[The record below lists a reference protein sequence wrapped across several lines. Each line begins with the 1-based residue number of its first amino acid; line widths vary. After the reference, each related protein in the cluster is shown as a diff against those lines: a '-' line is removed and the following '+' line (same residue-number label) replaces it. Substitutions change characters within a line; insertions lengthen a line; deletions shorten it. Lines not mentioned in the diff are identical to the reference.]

1 MSSSAAQFNSVRFLD
16 ELAFTHSK
24 VFFVSPEEG
33 KKKPQIPN
41 PPVHFP
47 EHQCLQCWFRMIREE
62 KMAPSPRGS
71 ESAERNANSQRKIFV
86 ILLND
91 CQPLSAGEVLE
102 KVDDSAYRHQT
113 RAYWGLVYV
122 VSLCRHHPV
131 FWRLIGILTSL
142 SSLSAATLASAGGLQ
157 LTLSRFLL
165 KNDSKCALSSH
176 LYLLLIHN

>member
-1 MSSSAAQFNSVRFLD
+1 MSSSAAQFKSVRFLD
-16 ELAFTHSK
+16 ELALTHSK
-24 VFFVSPEEG
+24 DFFVSPEEG
-33 KKKPQIPN
+33 KTPN

-47 EHQCLQCWFRMIREE
+47 EHQCLQYWFRMIREE

-86 ILLND
+86 ILSND

-102 KVDDSAYRHQT
+102 KVDGSAYRHQT
-113 RAYWGLVYV
+113 RAYWGVVYV

-131 FWRLIGILTSL
+131 FWQLIGILSSL
-142 SSLSAATLASAGGLQ
+142 SSLSAPTLASAGGLQ
-157 LTLSRFLL
+157 LALSRFPL
-165 KNDSKCALSSH
+165 KNDSECALSSH